1 MLQHAAAEGEAG
13 GPVGRERG
21 HLRRR
26 QHALTGLVAIARGG

>member
-1 MLQHAAAEGEAG
+1 MLQHATAGVEDG

-26 QHALTGLVAIARGG
+26 QHALTGLVAITRGG